1 MEYPPFPG
9 NLEIC
14 SSSLSAGT
22 LPNYYYYASFTEQGM
37 CLNTFMGFSNALGLS
52 VYDGIC
58 KYFVIRVY
66 ECLEKVS
73 KVLLSV

>member
-1 MEYPPFPG
+1 MSEC
-9 NLEIC
+9 LEVSGVC
-14 SSSLSAGT
+14 EV
-22 LPNYYYYASFTEQGM
+22 TEQGK
-37 CLNTFMGFSNALGLS
+37 CLNTSRVFSNALGLS
-52 VYDGIC
+52 VSEGTRIC